1 MPQADLRQIKSPQHR
16 LRTLH
21 KRADAPRREKASMKL
36 IERYPN
42 FSTLLIA
49 IAIDAV
55 AAAILLA
62 IAPPKF

>member
-1 MPQADLRQIKSPQHR
+1 
-16 LRTLH
+16 
-21 KRADAPRREKASMKL
+21 MKL

-42 FSTLLIA
+42 FSTLVIA
-49 IAIDAV
+49 IAIDTV